1 MCFSDKIN
9 KFRYHRIVYMNV
21 ITDITTLDGGLVYN
35 YCDR

>member
-1 MCFSDKIN
+1 
-9 KFRYHRIVYMNV
+9 MNV